1 MELKIDVYT
10 VPTKSIYVCIVDM
23 NMIHVF
29 FFKSRCS
36 YMLDGAFF
44 AKCRVTGSRVPPRPY
59 TPTNNVVTH
68 SHISGGGGTG
78 SISPTVVMHAFY

>member
-1 MELKIDVYT
+1 
-10 VPTKSIYVCIVDM
+10 
-23 NMIHVF
+23 
-29 FFKSRCS
+29 
-36 YMLDGAFF
+36 MLDGAFF